1 MHPEATA
8 TCLINEL
15 MKTLGPCIDPLLGSF
30 LWSWNMPLVYGL
42 TLTWQMRNRRGREEP
57 MLQRSRES
65 TQAASV
71 SENVLPE
78 HSLHLQT
85 EMALT
90 EFFSS
95 SCRTLIKLVLFFCR
109 VAFYPKAVPFYWRI
123 SPPVTPTRNCFELSS
138 SSIWVPCEHFS
149 IGESKGELTSISKCF
164 EPSIY

>member
-1 MHPEATA
+1 
-8 TCLINEL
+8 
-15 MKTLGPCIDPLLGSF
+15 
-30 LWSWNMPLVYGL
+30 MPIVYGL

-95 SCRTLIKLVLFFCR
+95 SCRTLIKLVLFLLCCIL
-109 VAFYPKAVPFYWRI
+109 PQGSAVLLKDFPARY
-123 SPPVTPTRNCFELSS
+123 SD
-138 SSIWVPCEHFS
+138 
-149 IGESKGELTSISKCF
+149 
-164 EPSIY
+164 